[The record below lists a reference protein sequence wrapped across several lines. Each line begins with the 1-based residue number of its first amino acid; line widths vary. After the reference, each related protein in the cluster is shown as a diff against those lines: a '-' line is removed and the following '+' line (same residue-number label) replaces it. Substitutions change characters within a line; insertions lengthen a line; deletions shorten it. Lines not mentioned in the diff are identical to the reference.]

1 MGNTPT
7 QIITRFAPSPTGDLH
22 IGSAR
27 TALFNWLLARRH
39 GGKFLLRIEDTDFER
54 STPEATKSILS
65 GLSWLGIDWD
75 GEPISQR
82 SLQTR
87 HKQVVT
93 QLLDSDKAYKCF
105 STKEEILENRE
116 SAKKSGNSTL
126 FKSPWRN
133 ADKSQHPNEPYSVR
147 LKTPEHEIL
156 KINDKVQGEVSW
168 NNNQLDDMILLR
180 SDGTPTYM
188 LAVVVDDHDMGVTHI
203 IRGDDHL
210 SNAGRQKLIYQALGW
225 PVPIFAHIPLIHGE
239 DGKKLSKRHGALD
252 INSYAE
258 MGYIPEGV
266 INYLCRLGWSHGD
279 DEIFTT
285 SQAKS
290 WFNLENIGKGPAR
303 LDLKKME
310 FVNKQHMSTVSYTLI
325 EKYFDQYLINI
336 REKELSTS
344 QKLLLNSSFGFL
356 KNKIKTFSDLLEQ
369 IRFIRVD
376 RPIDI
381 NDEKLNILVINNKNL
396 LKDLT
401 PLLQNV
407 NWTRDELEILL
418 LDFSSSHNIK
428 FGELARPIR
437 IILSGKSHTP
447 SIIDM
452 MTVLGREE
460 TLSRF
465 DDFC

>member
-1 MGNTPT
+1 MGNTPS

-310 FVNKQHMSTVSYTLI
+310 FVNKQHMSTVSYKLI

>member
-1 MGNTPT
+1 MGNTPS

-93 QLLDSDKAYKCF
+93 QLLDSNKAYKCF

-147 LKTPEHEIL
+147 LKTPEHETL

>member
-1 MGNTPT
+1 MGNIPT

-93 QLLDSDKAYKCF
+93 QLLDSNKAYKCF

-180 SDGTPTYM
+180 SNGTPTYM

-310 FVNKQHMSTVSYTLI
+310 FVNKQHMSTVSYKLI

-381 NDEKLNILVINNKNL
+381 NDEKLNILIINNKNL

-407 NWTRDELEILL
+407 NWTRDQLEILL
-418 LDFSSSHNIK
+418 IDFSSSHNIK

>member
-1 MGNTPT
+1 
-7 QIITRFAPSPTGDLH
+7 
-22 IGSAR
+22 
-27 TALFNWLLARRH
+27 
-39 GGKFLLRIEDTDFER
+39 
-54 STPEATKSILS
+54 
-65 GLSWLGIDWD
+65 
-75 GEPISQR
+75 
-82 SLQTR
+82 
-87 HKQVVT
+87 
-93 QLLDSDKAYKCF
+93 
-105 STKEEILENRE
+105 
-116 SAKKSGNSTL
+116 
-126 FKSPWRN
+126 
-133 ADKSQHPNEPYSVR
+133 
-147 LKTPEHEIL
+147 
-156 KINDKVQGEVSW
+156 
-168 NNNQLDDMILLR
+168 
-180 SDGTPTYM
+180 M

-225 PVPIFAHIPLIHGE
+225 SVPIFAHIPLIHGE

-266 INYLCRLGWSHGD
+266 LNYLCRLGWSHGD

-310 FVNKQHMSTVSYTLI
+310 FVNKQHMSTVSYKLI

-336 REKELSTS
+336 KEKALSTS

-407 NWTRDELEILL
+407 NWNRDELESLL
-418 LDFSSSHNIK
+418 LNFSSSHNIK

>member
-93 QLLDSDKAYKCF
+93 QLLDSNKAYKCF

-310 FVNKQHMSTVSYTLI
+310 FVNKQHMSTVSYKLI

-418 LDFSSSHNIK
+418 IDFSLSHNIK

>member
-1 MGNTPT
+1 MGNTPS

-93 QLLDSDKAYKCF
+93 QLLDSNKAYKCF

-310 FVNKQHMSTVSYTLI
+310 FVNKQHMSTVSYKLI

-369 IRFIRVD
+369 IRFIRVC
-376 RPIDI
+376 RPINI
-381 NDEKLNILVINNKNL
+381 NDEELNILVINNKNL

>member
-1 MGNTPT
+1 MGNTPS

-93 QLLDSDKAYKCF
+93 QLLDSNKAYKCF

-147 LKTPEHEIL
+147 LKTPEHETL

-310 FVNKQHMSTVSYTLI
+310 FVNKQHMSTVSYKLI

-418 LDFSSSHNIK
+418 IDFSSSHNIK

>member
-93 QLLDSDKAYKCF
+93 QLLDSNKAYKCF

-168 NNNQLDDMILLR
+168 NNSQLDDMILLR

-396 LKDLT
+396 LKGLT

-418 LDFSSSHNIK
+418 IDFSLSHNIK

>member
-1 MGNTPT
+1 MGNTPS

-133 ADKSQHPNEPYSVR
+133 ADKNQHPSEPYSVR

-310 FVNKQHMSTVSYTLI
+310 FVNKQHMSTVSYKLI

>member
-156 KINDKVQGEVSW
+156 KINDEVQGEVSW

-310 FVNKQHMSTVSYTLI
+310 FVNKQHMSTVSYKLI

>member
-1 MGNTPT
+1 MGNTPS

-93 QLLDSDKAYKCF
+93 QLLDSNKAYKCF

-147 LKTPEHEIL
+147 LKTPEHETL

-168 NNNQLDDMILLR
+168 SNNQLDDMILLR

-310 FVNKQHMSTVSYTLI
+310 FVNKQHMSTVSYKLI

-381 NDEKLNILVINNKNL
+381 NDEKLNILVTNNKNL

>member
-147 LKTPEHEIL
+147 LKTPEHETL

>member
-1 MGNTPT
+1 MGNTPS

>member
-93 QLLDSDKAYKCF
+93 QLLDSNKAYKCF

-168 NNNQLDDMILLR
+168 NNSQLDDMILLR

-310 FVNKQHMSTVSYTLI
+310 FVNKQHMSTVSYKLI
-325 EKYFDQYLINI
+325 ERYFDQYLINI

>member
-93 QLLDSDKAYKCF
+93 QLLDSNKAYKCF

-133 ADKSQHPNEPYSVR
+133 VGKSQHPNEPYSVR
-147 LKTPEHEIL
+147 LKTPENEVL

-225 PVPIFAHIPLIHGE
+225 SVPIFAHIPLIHGE

-310 FVNKQHMSTVSYTLI
+310 FVNKQHMSTVSYKLI

-336 REKELSTS
+336 KEKALSTS

-407 NWTRDELEILL
+407 NWNRDELESLL
-418 LDFSSSHNIK
+418 LNFSSSHNIK

>member
-310 FVNKQHMSTVSYTLI
+310 FVNKQHMSTVSYKLI

>member
-93 QLLDSDKAYKCF
+93 QLLDSNKAYKCF

-147 LKTPEHEIL
+147 LKTPEHETL

-168 NNNQLDDMILLR
+168 SNNQLDDMILLR

-310 FVNKQHMSTVSYTLI
+310 FVNKQHMSTVSYKLI

-465 DDFC
+465 YDFC

>member
-1 MGNTPT
+1 MVSQLVNV
-7 QIITRFAPSPTGDLH
+7 
-22 IGSAR
+22 
-27 TALFNWLLARRH
+27 
-39 GGKFLLRIEDTDFER
+39 
-54 STPEATKSILS
+54 LS
-65 GLSWLGIDWD
+65 KHVINKL
-75 GEPISQR
+75 
-82 SLQTR
+82 
-87 HKQVVT
+87 T
-93 QLLDSDKAYKCF
+93 QLLDSNKAYKCF

-180 SDGTPTYM
+180 SNGTPTYM

-310 FVNKQHMSTVSYTLI
+310 FVNKQHMSTVSYKLI

>member
-93 QLLDSDKAYKCF
+93 QLLDSNKAYKCF

-147 LKTPEHEIL
+147 LKTPEHETL

>member
-93 QLLDSDKAYKCF
+93 QLLDSNKAYKCF

-180 SDGTPTYM
+180 SNGTPTYM

>member
-7 QIITRFAPSPTGDLH
+7 EIVTRFAPSPTGDLH

-75 GEPISQR
+75 GEPTSQR
-82 SLQTR
+82 SLQAR
-87 HKQVVT
+87 HKQIAT
-93 QLLDSDKAYKCF
+93 QLLNTNKAYKCF
-105 STKEEILENRE
+105 STQEEIQKNRE
-116 SAKKSGNSTL
+116 SAKESGDSTL

-133 ADKSQHPNEPYSVR
+133 ANKDQHPNEPYSVR
-147 LKTPEHEIL
+147 LKTPEHQIL

-168 NNNQLDDMILLR
+168 SNNQIDDMILLR

-210 SNAGRQKLIYQALGW
+210 SNAGRQKLIYQALNW

-252 INSYAE
+252 IKSYAE

-279 DEIFTT
+279 DEIFST
-285 SQAKS
+285 SQAKL

-310 FVNKQHMSTVSYTLI
+310 FVNKQHMSKAPYKMI
-325 EKYFDQYLINI
+325 EKYFDQYLKYIG
-336 REKELSTS
+336 EDALSAS
-344 QKLLLNSSFGFL
+344 QKLLLNSSFDFL
-356 KNKIKTFSDLLEQ
+356 KIKIKTFCDLLEQ
-369 IRFIRVD
+369 ITFIKVN
-376 RPIDI
+376 RPILI
-381 NDEKLNILVINNKNL
+381 SDEKLNTLIINNKKL

-407 NWTRDELEILL
+407 KWTRDELETLL
-418 LDFSSSHNIK
+418 LDFSSSYNIK

-437 IILSGKSHTP
+437 IVLSGKSHTP

-460 TLSRF
+460 TLARLY
-465 DDFC
+465 DFS

>member
-1 MGNTPT
+1 MGNTPS

-147 LKTPEHEIL
+147 LKTPEHETL

>member
-93 QLLDSDKAYKCF
+93 QLLDSNKAYKCF

-310 FVNKQHMSTVSYTLI
+310 FVNKQHMSTVSYKLI

-407 NWTRDELEILL
+407 NWNRDELESLL
-418 LDFSSSHNIK
+418 LNFSSSHNIK